1 MLRHLGDVQRH
12 SARGER
18 DSGGIASLTR
28 REREI
33 AELVWDRRTN
43 REIAETLF
51 LSAKTVESHLRN
63 IFAKTARQLTRR
75 ARPRG
80 RASPFA
86 GRRSALVA
94 AEGVRDRGA
103 LGDPERLA

>member
-18 DSGGIASLTR
+18 DGGGIASLTR

-63 IFAKTARQLTRR
+63 IFVKTRVSSRVDLAREVER
-75 ARPRG
+75 ARNAR
-80 RASPFA
+80 
-86 GRRSALVA
+86 
-94 AEGVRDRGA
+94 
-103 LGDPERLA
+103 